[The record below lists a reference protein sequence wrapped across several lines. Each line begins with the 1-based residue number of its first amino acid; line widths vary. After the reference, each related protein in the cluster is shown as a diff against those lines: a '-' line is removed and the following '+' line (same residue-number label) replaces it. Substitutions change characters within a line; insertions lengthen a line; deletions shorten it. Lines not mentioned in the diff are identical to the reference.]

1 MPFADELVNGHTA
14 RLLTRAV
21 RTALPGVEPASLR
34 AAAHRIDTLTLRE

>member
-1 MPFADELVNGHTA
+1 MPFSDELVNGHTA